1 MRTLRLGKIKKQCLP
16 VSKLFHSSSALSDGR
31 VLLFAT
37 CHSPCYKSIVHEDS
51 LYMVVYIKEDF
62 IKVKQPF
69 GENILKE
76 REALVAQQ

>member
-16 VSKLFHSSSALSDGR
+16 VSSSSFTQAQPCLMVE
-31 VLLFAT
+31 VLLFAIY
-37 CHSPCYKSIVHEDS
+37 HSPCYKSIVLEDS

-69 GENILKE
+69 GKTY
-76 REALVAQQ
+76 